1 MAKAI
6 RDAVFKGLLLF
17 FIAAYICQAKRLYT
31 FDVYRVSCDQAN
43 PKLVVNFSCSSRSL
57 NRTLKAHTVQIAL
70 APNMTFNDI
79 YFLIKYNQRI
89 NNAYRR
95 SIAEYEENLCKY
107 LNGTAKAPLT
117 KILWPYLRVSS
128 NMPERCPFSGLI
140 NVTDLVFGDEY
151 LPPFLPEGQAKLDVH
166 IRNGKERVPILNIR
180 YFIEVKPRG
189 AAMLNL

>member
-1 MAKAI
+1 
-6 RDAVFKGLLLF
+6 
-17 FIAAYICQAKRLYT
+17 
-31 FDVYRVSCDQAN
+31 
-43 PKLVVNFSCSSRSL
+43 
-57 NRTLKAHTVQIAL
+57 
-70 APNMTFNDI
+70 MTFNDI

-117 KILWPYLRVSS
+117 KILWPYLR
-128 NMPERCPFSGLI
+128 GLI